1 MVSVNLIGTSCT
13 GICLE
18 HQLSIFWLMR
28 RGVTGRVDRYSA
40 AQSLIFFFCYPE
52 HKKSN
57 SGEEF
62 MKKNLIKDLCHFFI
76 ELHDWGH
83 YGCGD
88 DVCCDGHIGTLCV
101 AWSGLGGTMASYTI
115 IMMPTY

>member
-1 MVSVNLIGTSCT
+1 MIIL
-13 GICLE
+13 
-18 HQLSIFWLMR
+18 QDWLSHS
-28 RGVTGRVDRYSA
+28 TGRVDRYSA

-57 SGEEF
+57 SGGDF
-62 MKKNLIKDLCHFFI
+62 IKKYPIKDLNCAIFI